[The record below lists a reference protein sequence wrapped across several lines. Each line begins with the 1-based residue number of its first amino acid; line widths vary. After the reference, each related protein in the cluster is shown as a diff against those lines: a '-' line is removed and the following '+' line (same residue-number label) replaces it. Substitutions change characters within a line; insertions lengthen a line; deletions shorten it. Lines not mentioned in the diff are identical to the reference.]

1 LGFRALRAVRRHVVP
16 LRLAFALALAAVAGC
31 APLSQ
36 QQKRDA
42 INSLNAAFRVEY
54 ERVLAAEGTRT
65 FKVDRKT
72 AVAAAQAAM
81 TRLKMRLDDEVPAI
95 GFMSFSAPAPLPLTP
110 EEWDRVNDADLPKA
124 RAVLRPH
131 VGWMADHFRFEPK
144 GLDIVVNV
152 TVTEARG
159 SSVVSITVRMREV
172 APADLELPR
181 RDYPPPTGVSM
192 GLDKIWREFERE
204 LRARGA

>member
-1 LGFRALRAVRRHVVP
+1 MSFRALRAVGRCVP
-16 LRLAFALALAAVAGC
+16 LLLAIVFAAGC
-31 APLSQ
+31 ALSP

-42 INSLNAAFRVEY
+42 INSLNTAFRVEY
-54 ERVLAAEGTRT
+54 ERILAAEGTRT
-65 FKVDRKT
+65 FKTDRKT

-81 TRLKMRLDDEVPAI
+81 ARLKMRLDDEVPAL
-95 GFMSFSAPAPLPLTP
+95 GFMSFSSPAPLPLTP
-110 EEWDRVNDADLPKA
+110 DEWERVNEADLPKA

-152 TVTEARG
+152 SITETRG
-159 SSVVSITVRMREV
+159 SSTASITMRMREV
-172 APADLELPR
+172 TPVDLDLPR
-181 RDYPPPTGVSM
+181 RDYPPPTGVSI
-192 GLDKIWREFERE
+192 GLDKIWREFDRE

>member
-1 LGFRALRAVRRHVVP
+1 LRAARRLAP
-16 LRLAFALALAAVAGC
+16 LRLALAFALVAAAGC

-54 ERVLAAEGTRT
+54 ERILAAEGTRT
-65 FKVDRKT
+65 YKADRKT
-72 AVAAAQAAM
+72 AVAATQAAM
-81 TRLKMRLDDEVPAI
+81 TRLRMRLDDEVPAL
-95 GFMSFSAPAPLPLTP
+95 GFMSFSAPAPLPLTAA
-110 EEWDRVNDADLPKA
+110 EWERVNETDLPKA

-144 GLDIVVNV
+144 GLDIVVNA
-152 TVTEARG
+152 TVTETRG
-159 SSVVSITVRMREV
+159 SSAISITMRMREV
-172 APADLELPR
+172 TPLDLDLPR

-192 GLDKIWREFERE
+192 GLDKIWREIDRE
-204 LRARGA
+204 MRARGG

>member
-1 LGFRALRAVRRHVVP
+1 LSFRALRATYRHATIWV
-16 LRLAFALALAAVAGC
+16 ALALAAGC
-31 APLSQ
+31 ALSP

-42 INSLNAAFRVEY
+42 INALNAEFRVEY
-54 ERVLAAEGTRT
+54 ERALAANGTRV
-65 FKVDRKT
+65 FKTDRKT

-81 TRLKMRLDDEVPAI
+81 TRLGMRLDDEVPAL
-95 GFMSFSAPAPLPLTP
+95 GYMSFSAPAPVPLTAD
-110 EEWDRVNDADLPKA
+110 EWERVNAADLPKA

-152 TVTEARG
+152 TVTETRG
-159 SSVVSITVRMREV
+159 ASAVSITMRMREV
-172 APADLELPR
+172 TPLDLDLPR

-192 GLDKIWREFERE
+192 GLDKIWLEFEQA
-204 LRARGA
+204 LRARQR

>member
-1 LGFRALRAVRRHVVP
+1 LNFRGNRATCRHLVLWAVV
-16 LRLAFALALAAVAGC
+16 ALAAGC
-31 APLSQ
+31 ALSP

-54 ERVLAAEGTRT
+54 ERILATEGTRT
-65 FKVDRKT
+65 FKTDRKT

-81 TRLKMRLDDEVPAI
+81 TRLQMRLEDESPSL
-95 GFMSFSAPAPLPLTP
+95 GFMSFSSPAPRPLTP
-110 EEWDRVNDADLPKA
+110 EEWDRVNEADLPRA

-152 TVTEARG
+152 TVTETART
-159 SSVVSITVRMREV
+159 SSTVSITMRMREV
-172 APADLELPR
+172 TPVDLDLPR
-181 RDYPPPTGVSM
+181 RDYPPPTGVSI
-192 GLDKIWREFERE
+192 GLEKIWREFDRE
-204 LRARGA
+204 LRARGI

>member
-1 LGFRALRAVRRHVVP
+1 MSFRALRATYRHATIWV
-16 LRLAFALALAAVAGC
+16 ALALAAGC
-31 APLSQ
+31 ALSP

-42 INSLNAAFRVEY
+42 INALNAEFRVEY
-54 ERVLAAEGTRT
+54 ERALAANGTRV
-65 FKVDRKT
+65 FKTDRKT

-81 TRLKMRLDDEVPAI
+81 TRLGMRLDDEVPAL
-95 GFMSFSAPAPLPLTP
+95 GYMSFSAPAPVPLTAD
-110 EEWDRVNDADLPKA
+110 EWERVNAADLPKA

-152 TVTEARG
+152 TVTETRG
-159 SSVVSITVRMREV
+159 ASAVSITMRMREV
-172 APADLELPR
+172 TPLDLDLPR

-192 GLDKIWREFERE
+192 GLDKIWLEFEQA
-204 LRARGA
+204 LRARQR